1 MTDQDKMPA
10 HRRTRKR
17 THRKRCTRTHR
28 KKAHGG
34 FLSNRAIVSIQ
45 QDPNDYSPT
54 LLVDKET
61 ADKIFESRN

>member
-1 MTDQDKMPA
+1 MPA
-10 HRRTRKR
+10 HRRTRNRTHR
-17 THRKRCTRTHR
+17 THRKRRTHR